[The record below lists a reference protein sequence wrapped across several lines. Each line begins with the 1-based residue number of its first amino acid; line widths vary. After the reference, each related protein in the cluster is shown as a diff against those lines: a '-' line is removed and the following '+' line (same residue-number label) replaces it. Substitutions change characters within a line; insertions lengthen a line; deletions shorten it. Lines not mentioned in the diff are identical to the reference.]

1 MSTSTYI
8 FILILILLIA
18 SGLFIVKQQTFA
30 VIERFGRFIA
40 LRKPGLHI
48 KIPLIDKIANAT
60 TFLFFLPSSV
70 RPSPNPDLVSFNSV

>member
-40 LRKPGLHI
+40 LRRPGLHI
-48 KIPLIDKIANAT
+48 KIPVIDKM
-60 TFLFFLPSSV
+60 
-70 RPSPNPDLVSFNSV
+70 